1 MHFLEP
7 HKIPPHS
14 DRFYPTDIP
23 MYYGQNYGK
32 SQLDI
37 LKEHPS
43 YPAFDPSKVTFADL
57 DESIAGMYSGDKDL
71 TTLNLKYTDPTNI
84 NPEDLRIMGHET
96 VHRTLDERLP
106 VNKARH
112 GIPAAVNLMYGNLE
126 TTLHPDIRKLLESQ
140 GFDASQKGPKR
151 AYPGEIKN
159 PLDKRD
165 LSVEGRTEHL
175 LTYMLDNMAYGPEAW
190 DEGNLY
196 DVYPSRYTR
205 AFAQEI
211 ADDEENYSLPSLRH
225 GARKY
230 WKPRNAHLGNA
241 PGEVR
246 RGILGLQDT
255 FRNAALKYTDIMKNY
270 KEKQAQEQDRQGG
283 QNPSAQSFRSAPGG
297 LSQAQSRAARGDPE
311 GTGGGWK
318 WAQGGLIDIALPG
331 RSRYI

>member
-1 MHFLEP
+1 MHLLEP

-14 DRFYPTDIP
+14 DRFHPTDIP

-57 DESIAGMYSGDKDL
+57 DEGIAGMYEGNKDL
-71 TTLNLKYTDPTNI
+71 TTLNLKITDPTNI
-84 NPEDLRIMGHET
+84 NPEDLRTMGHET

-106 VNKARH
+106 LNKARH
-112 GIPAAVNLMYGNLE
+112 GIPEAVNLLYGNLE
-126 TTLHPDIRKLLESQ
+126 TTLHPDIRKLLESH

-175 LTYMLDNMAYGPEAW
+175 LNYTLGNMAYGPEAW
-190 DEGNLY
+190 DSGNLY
-196 DVYPSRYTR
+196 DVYPSRYTT

-211 ADDEENYSLPSLRH
+211 ADDEENYSLPSLRY

-246 RGILGLQDT
+246 RGILGLQNT
-255 FRNAALKYTDIMKNY
+255 FKNAALKYIDIMKNY
-270 KEKQAQEQDRQGG
+270 KMEQDRQGG

-297 LSQAQSRAARGDPE
+297 LTQAQSRAARGGPR
-311 GTGGGWK
+311 GTGGG
-318 WAQGGLIDIALPG
+318 
-331 RSRYI
+331 